1 MGDIDIRIQE
11 RAGRITLNRPNAL
24 NALTY
29 KMLLEIEAA
38 LDLWRDDPQVKLVII
53 DANGDKAFSAGGDI
67 QEMYDTGTAGDYAYG
82 QKFWFDEYRINAKI
96 TAYPKPYVAFMQGFA
111 MGGGVGVS
119 CLGSHRVVCESSQI
133 AMPECG
139 IGLVPDVGG
148 SYLLAKARGF
158 AGEYLGLTSARM
170 GPSDAKYAG
179 FADYYITQPRWAGL
193 IDNMAH
199 SGDVFM
205 VELYASSE
213 MPPVKGPLQDNAALI
228 DELFGSQDLAAIVG
242 GLETSETEFAASAL
256 KSLNRNSPLSLACAL
271 QMLRNLRPDP
281 TVAKALTQEYRF
293 TSRSMQHGDFLE
305 GIRAAI
311 IDKDRTPRW
320 KHNITDDLQ
329 GEVAKMLAPLCEN
342 GLNLKEQLS

>member
-1 MGDIDIRIQE
+1 MGDIDIRIQD
-11 RAGRITLNRPNAL
+11 RAGRITLSRPQAL

-29 KMLLEIEAA
+29 QMILQIEAA
-38 LDLWRDDPQVKLVII
+38 LDKWRDDPQVKLVII
-53 DANGDKAFSAGGDI
+53 DAKGDKAFCAGGDI
-67 QEMYDTGTAGDYAYG
+67 QEMYDTGTAGDFAYG
-82 QKFWFDEYRINAKI
+82 QRFWYDEYRVNAKI
-96 TAYPKPYVAFMQGFA
+96 TAFPKPYLAFIQGFA

-148 SYLLAKARGF
+148 SCLLAHAPGF

-170 GPSDAKYAG
+170 GPSDAIYAG
-179 FADYYITQPRWAGL
+179 FADYYVAQSRWAGL

-199 SGDVFM
+199 SGDVFL
-205 VELYASSE
+205 VEHYASSE
-213 MPPVKGPLQDNAALI
+213 MPPAKGPLQQNAALI
-228 DELFGSQDLAAIVG
+228 DAL
-242 GLETSETEFAASAL
+242 FAASDLAGIIAGLEASERAFAETAL
-256 KSLNRNSPLSLACAL
+256 ASLKRNSPLSLACTL
-271 QMLRNLRPDP
+271 QMLRNLRPAP

-293 TSRSMQHGDFLE
+293 TSRAMQHGDFLE

-320 KHNITDDLQ
+320 KHTMTDDLQ
-329 GEVAKMLAPLCEN
+329 SEVAIMLAPLGKN